1 MPCPQFQQMRPRF
14 QGPTPPMVHIT
25 QTDIQTTAVWNGF
38 NLNTLLPAFQNL
50 LAQVHI
56 MPDPMPASP
65 PRPITAENAL
75 RSKVSEY
82 VFPRVRRALRAAFDH
97 LGLANQLNGLTPV
110 SFDVG
115 ESAEIVDGF
124 KPDTAYFE
132 VALPAGT
139 GPNRAPGD
147 IKPSWKWNTPM
158 ATDLIPGVR
167 KEYRQALSQ
176 VNWYM
181 KQHKARYGFLLTDV
195 ELVVFRRLDD
205 NGNLEL
211 APAIP
216 FTAGGTPT
224 QPQLTV
230 IFALWCLGMMAAHDG
245 PGGWEM

>member
-1 MPCPQFQQMRPRF
+1 MANQISLLTYLQNALPAIPTNAPPVP
-14 QGPTPPMVHIT
+14 GPNTT
-25 QTDIQTTAVWNGF
+25 NGAYNANDIQTTAVWNGF
-38 NLNTLLPAFQNL
+38 NLNILLPAFQNL
-50 LAQVHI
+50 LAQVHL

-75 RSKVSEY
+75 RM
-82 VFPRVRRALRAAFDH
+82 RRALRAAFDH

-115 ESAEIVDGF
+115 ESAEIIDGF

-158 ATDLIPGVR
+158 ATNLIPGVR

-195 ELVVFRRLDD
+195 ELVVFRRLRQWQPRACSSNPLHGWWHTNTASVD
-205 NGNLEL
+205 GNFCTLV
-211 APAIP
+211 PRN
-216 FTAGGTPT
+216 
-224 QPQLTV
+224 
-230 IFALWCLGMMAAHDG
+230 DG
-245 PGGWEM
+245 CT